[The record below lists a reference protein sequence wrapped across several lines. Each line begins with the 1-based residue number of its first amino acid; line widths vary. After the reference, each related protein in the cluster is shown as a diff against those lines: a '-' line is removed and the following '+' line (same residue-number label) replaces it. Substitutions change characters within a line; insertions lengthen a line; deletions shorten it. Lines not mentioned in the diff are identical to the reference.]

1 MAIQQQQASAV
12 PLLRA
17 KSRINHHT
25 QHSLVYH
32 LLATH
37 FSVDIIGGYGHFSPL
52 LGAVDRFAQFFHKPL
67 FNQDCTDREV
77 HFGFLKKYIF
87 SFPPLEIRDG
97 SAMQTIWGLVLFW
110 HLKAAIPP
118 ACHVSSFLSPSPPC
132 SPQVNAVNSENEKN
146 LNHDGWRLRQLDKH
160 TR

>member
-1 MAIQQQQASAV
+1 MAIQQQ

-77 HFGFLKKYIF
+77 HFAKKRCKF
-87 SFPPLEIRDG
+87 SFP
-97 SAMQTIWGLVLFW
+97 T
-110 HLKAAIPP
+110 
-118 ACHVSSFLSPSPPC
+118 
-132 SPQVNAVNSENEKN
+132 
-146 LNHDGWRLRQLDKH
+146 
-160 TR
+160 T